1 MTSQGNL
8 EGYKIGL
15 EECQKREA
23 VLEATIASLTSQ
35 LNSQS
40 NCTSYDSVAA
50 AVNLDD
56 SGGDGAAVWVLIVL
70 VLLLFLVLLL
80 LLLCCWRLR
89 RKYQAAKEQLMHLQD
104 ELFSRP
110 QPAKQ
115 DTDRPDLQKQIRKL
129 QRELD
134 DANKKLAAQAS
145 SELKLRQME
154 EQLGQEQVN
163 TQTGQELWKINRSM
177 YSILRQVV
185 EDSREFAQNVRD
197 DAGKAPVFKQRIEQF
212 EAKLAITSGR
222 REAAEAELAQLKT
235 EASAPRAPDEVDTT
249 CDSESP
255 TSITTGRRVKSKDSK
270 VPLPSSPPG
279 EVPLESPR
287 LVVEV
292 EESLPPDPPKV
303 ESPLSSFTAVAPTA
317 PAPSSTASG
326 LAFAPSQRVQR
337 NLNRQESRIEEVLAQ
352 RLEISPG
359 SLRDGIRQVGQK
371 AKERSMVLERVLSK
385 RLDEAKVQPN
395 TSNEVPM
402 EPMTSKS
409 SQQ

>member
-23 VLEATIASLTSQ
+23 VLEGTIASLTSQ
-35 LNSQS
+35 LNSKS
-40 NCTSYDSVAA
+40 NCTSYAA
-50 AVNLDD
+50 INLDD
-56 SGGDGAAVWVLIVL
+56 SGSDGAAVWVLIVL

-115 DTDRPDLQKQIRKL
+115 DADRPDLQKQIRKL

-145 SELKLRQME
+145 NELKLRQME
-154 EQLGQEQVN
+154 ERLGQEEIN
-163 TQTGQELWKINRSM
+163 TQRGQELWKINRSM

-185 EDSREFAQNVRD
+185 QDSREFAQNVRED
-197 DAGKAPVFKQRIEQF
+197 EGKAPVFRQRIEQF

-235 EASAPRAPDEVDTT
+235 EASATRAPDEVGTT

-270 VPLPSSPPG
+270 MPSSPPG

-337 NLNRQESRIEEVLAQ
+337 GLNRQESRIEEVLAQ
-352 RLEISPG
+352 RLEVTPG
-359 SLRDGIRQVGQK
+359 SLRDGLRQVGQK
-371 AKERSMVLERVLSK
+371 AKERSMVLQRVLSK

-395 TSNEVPM
+395 TSNELPM